1 MSHSKT
7 RICAAALALLCA
19 CAVAAGCQ
27 PTPEEEVVANRLDG
41 TLEQAI
47 TGTPAPEGEYA
58 APERW
63 EETLELRGWT
73 VRFDVP
79 VEVPEADR
87 RPVLTLENAS
97 FDAARCVELT
107 ELFFGGP
114 VEMRES
120 QYSYDEILEDL
131 QYAQR
136 GYLQFDDLTGEISYG
151 PYEGQEEDIARL
163 KALLAEAAGQEDT
176 FVPFASNVP
185 DDTFMRVVR
194 LPDGQLGSVGCSSV
208 QSQPN
213 SIFKATRGKQCIADS
228 AVSVEMNLRLS
239 GFAPVVLD
247 DPAISEEEAIAKAD
261 ALIAGLG
268 REGFALGKAEKA
280 CEVVLD
286 ALDAEPGEARVLSK
300 GYQLTYVQ
308 SVEGTLPFYYD
319 ELTEGSLLNGLLQ
332 DTDTMYGRS
341 WLQEFLS
348 FYVTEEGV
356 VSFRWNYLKNTVNTA
371 SENAPLLPFEDIQ
384 QRVRDMLYLALPVY
398 DAAEA
403 EFGNEGDVRVERV
416 LLTSALQQIPEQ
428 GDEVFLVPAWAIVLG
443 MEHELDA
450 GLEPEVLLINA
461 LDGNYINR
469 WA

>member
-47 TGTPAPEGEYA
+47 TGTPAPEEEYE

-73 VRFDVP
+73 IRFGRVGRGAGGRPSPGADAGKRIVRCGAVRG
-79 VEVPEADR
+79 ADGA
-87 RPVLTLENAS
+87 V
-97 FDAARCVELT
+97 
-107 ELFFGGP
+107 FGGP
-114 VEMRES
+114 VELRES

-136 GYLQFDDLTGEISYG
+136 GYFAGIDEETGEYIYG
-151 PYEGQEEDIARL
+151 PYEGQKEDIAEL

-176 FVPFASNVP
+176 FVPLATSGQEFPFASRFVRASDGRTGYLSCSGSNFSLGWRRYVLAQPERMVLLGEALPGERPHLLENVKI
-185 DDTFMRVVR
+185 T
-194 LPDGQLGSVGCSSV
+194 
-208 QSQPN
+208 
-213 SIFKATRGKQCIADS
+213 
-228 AVSVEMNLRLS
+228 
-239 GFAPVVLD
+239 
-247 DPAISEEEAIAKAD
+247 EEEAVAAGD
-261 ALIAGLG
+261 AFLKSLG
-268 REGFALGKAEKA
+268 VEGFALAVAEKA
-280 CEVVLD
+280 RMAGTMVAEVMN
-286 ALDAEPGEARVLSK
+286 E
-300 GYQLTYVQ
+300 GYQLIYVQ

-319 ELTEGSLLNGLLQ
+319 ELTEGRLLNGLLQ
-332 DTDTMYGRS
+332 DTDKMYGRS

-348 FYVTEEGV
+348 LYVTEEGV
-356 VSFRWNYLKNTVNTA
+356 LYFNWSRLKNTVNTA

>member
-1 MSHSKT
+1 MSHSKMWN
-7 RICAAALALLCA
+7 CAAALALLCA

-47 TGTPAPEGEYA
+47 VSTPAPEGEYA

-163 KALLAEAAGQEDT
+163 KALLD
-176 FVPFASNVP
+176 
-185 DDTFMRVVR
+185 
-194 LPDGQLGSVGCSSV
+194 
-208 QSQPN
+208 
-213 SIFKATRGKQCIADS
+213 
-228 AVSVEMNLRLS
+228 
-239 GFAPVVLD
+239 
-247 DPAISEEEAIAKAD
+247 AK
-261 ALIAGLG
+261 
-268 REGFALGKAEKA
+268 
-280 CEVVLD
+280 
-286 ALDAEPGEARVLSK
+286 S
-300 GYQLTYVQ
+300 Q
-308 SVEGTLPFYYD
+308 SV
-319 ELTEGSLLNGLLQ
+319 S
-332 DTDTMYGRS
+332 
-341 WLQEFLS
+341 
-348 FYVTEEGV
+348 
-356 VSFRWNYLKNTVNTA
+356 
-371 SENAPLLPFEDIQ
+371 
-384 QRVRDMLYLALPVY
+384 
-398 DAAEA
+398 
-403 EFGNEGDVRVERV
+403 
-416 LLTSALQQIPEQ
+416 
-428 GDEVFLVPAWAIVLG
+428 
-443 MEHELDA
+443 
-450 GLEPEVLLINA
+450 
-461 LDGNYINR
+461 
-469 WA
+469 

>member
-73 VRFDVP
+73 IRFDVP

-114 VEMRES
+114 VELRES

-136 GYLQFDDLTGEISYG
+136 GYFAGIDEETGEYIYG
-151 PYEGQEEDIARL
+151 PYEGQKEDIAEL

-176 FVPFASNVP
+176 FVPLAASGQEFPFASRFVRASDGRTGYLSCGGSKFSLGWRRYVLAQPERMVLQGESMPGERPHLLENVKI
-185 DDTFMRVVR
+185 T
-194 LPDGQLGSVGCSSV
+194 
-208 QSQPN
+208 
-213 SIFKATRGKQCIADS
+213 K
-228 AVSVEMNLRLS
+228 
-239 GFAPVVLD
+239 
-247 DPAISEEEAIAKAD
+247 EEAVAIGD
-261 ALIAGLG
+261 AFLKRLG
-268 REGFALGKAEKA
+268 VEGFALAGAEKA
-280 CEVVLD
+280 RMVGTMVAEVMN
-286 ALDAEPGEARVLSK
+286 E
-300 GYQLTYVQ
+300 GYQLIYVQ
-308 SVEGTLPFYYD
+308 SVEGTLPFYYE
-319 ELTEGSLLNGLLQ
+319 ELTEGRLLNGLLQ
-332 DTDTMYGRS
+332 DTDMMYGRS
-341 WLQEFLS
+341 WLQEYLGL
-348 FYVTEEGV
+348 YVTEEDV
-356 VSFRWNYLKNTVNTA
+356 LFFNWNRLKNTVNTA